1 MRRIIQAVTIW
12 TVLFGISD
20 VSIASPIVF
29 RFASDGGTAGN
40 QWIVADGEITAATPD
55 EFATFLK
62 AKDVKI
68 GARYEVYLNSP
79 GGSLLA
85 GIKLGEIIR
94 RYGLGT
100 RVASTVPLNIGS
112 GSFKF
117 ETDGAG
123 NCYSA
128 CSFAFLGGKWR
139 IAADQSIG
147 VHQHYIDE
155 ALNNAQAKAF
165 TAVDISA
172 EQIIAGILADYIVR
186 MGVDARF
193 LTRASM
199 VGPTEIYKFSSDEMT
214 KFAITWNDLEYS
226 DWTLEP
232 YKNGLIAVSKTKNL
246 ENTATLFCRK
256 DRTLRLLLSLQNRF
270 NLSPVESSENISA
283 RIEQGF
289 ITEERRFGRRC
300 DPRQKDWA

>member
-1 MRRIIQAVTIW
+1 MVGEVSLASSSSSSRRKIMSLSGWPERVVVPPLPGPARRGAGSCSRSLW
-12 TVLFGISD
+12 GRWRSWACRSAAFRA
-20 VSIASPIVF
+20 SIAARPAGPPAFHSRDWRAGWVAGAAGETDWPDF
-29 RFASDGGTAGN
+29 RDATLGDEAASA
-40 QWIVADGEITAATPD
+40 W
-55 EFATFLK
+55 LHC
-62 AKDVKI
+62 
-68 GARYEVYLNSP
+68 
-79 GGSLLA
+79 
-85 GIKLGEIIR
+85 
-94 RYGLGT
+94 
-100 RVASTVPLNIGS
+100 NIGS

-117 ETDGAG
+117 ETDGAR

-147 VHQHYIDE
+147 VHQHYTDE

-199 VGPTEIYKFSSDEMT
+199 AGPTEIYKFSSDEMT

-226 DWTLEP
+226 DWS
-232 YKNGLIAVSKTKNL
+232 Y
-246 ENTATLFCRK
+246 R
-256 DRTLRLLLSLQNRF
+256 
-270 NLSPVESSENISA
+270 
-283 RIEQGF
+283 
-289 ITEERRFGRRC
+289 
-300 DPRQKDWA
+300 